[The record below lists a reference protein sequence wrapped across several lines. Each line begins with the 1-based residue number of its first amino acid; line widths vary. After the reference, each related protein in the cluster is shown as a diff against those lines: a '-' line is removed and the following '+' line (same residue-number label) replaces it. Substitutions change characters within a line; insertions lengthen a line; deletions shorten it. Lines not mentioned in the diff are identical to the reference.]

1 MYYLRNV
8 LALTNSPYPCVSE
21 CGRKELFISVTNL
34 SAAQSARTASARAFV
49 HSLNILIKYARMY
62 GYDHKRTEAQFETTW
77 NELQQGLPV
86 TDAGFLL
93 GVSDNKLL
101 LDGIPLEAGNAERSF
116 ATLLTTAGLASLHF
130 SKDVTVEDF
139 TRLVRAFTIAGSKA
153 TDVAKQIKE
162 ALGAGKQNSTIKINE
177 VKFVA
182 ADPLT
187 GDVSIA
193 AQIAAQTLG
202 PEFKQWLND
211 PQKLLQLI
219 AAAEGASSSGG
230 QGAAPGVPMVPLG
243 SVPNFGGPGG
253 TGAGSGTGASG
264 GGGTGGGFGGSFGF
278 GGGGGTG
285 SGTGS
290 GGPGGSGSGTGAAA
304 GPAPAWTGVVPL
316 QEQEVIQAIRLLTR
330 FGQVQ
335 HDPAVK
341 EEDLQKDINDAAP
354 NTRLSLQ
361 QLLGSLAARAT
372 QDTDDTPL
380 LMKAAEHMAI
390 RFALERYQRGEVK
403 VNAVHQ
409 MMEHMSRQMDSLRQ
423 ILRMQ
428 EEKMSKAGILVESH
442 ADILDRMFWAEVP
455 ESGKKSVLMS
465 HEAPCV
471 PPRNV
476 RQFVEQLLERD
487 DTQSASEIL
496 NNYSSCL
503 SAKDTDPRRKA
514 AIGLSQL
521 ADLYARLGGQPMAQ
535 AVRKV
540 SEQIITEKD
549 AELQSLMSAAFV
561 RLSQEASAAKN
572 YAALNE
578 VCAGMEM
585 VSVQRPVLMS
595 DLRPRV
601 GVENRLPEFI
611 EEALRSDQIPP
622 DLLSV
627 LRRTCQSGAEH
638 MADRFFRCMRR
649 DECDRMIELVKS
661 LGSAI
666 LTQLR
671 EILRTGQSRQA
682 SSVVGLVS
690 RLDVGTLLELLPAR
704 LPEWN
709 RFYHDVAVRQIAYG
723 AAPDRG
729 RTLLEL
735 SEVLD
740 PLVLPEALDEIG
752 MSGDITAAGPLI
764 AMARPGEAASRS
776 PFVQLKAIESL
787 GRLKDVESVNTLREI
802 LEAKKTFGHIHHKE
816 LRIAAAQALSKIDP
830 RYSSQVM
837 SDSGFEPAELAIAPL
852 DAAPACPWVR
862 QRRYERMVL
871 AKTVSATIGSSW
883 GKSKIMIRELS
894 LGGGM
899 GTKEDNLRI
908 GSEADLE
915 ISVGMRSKI
924 RAHVLL
930 RRARVNE
937 VGFEIVNT
945 DLESRYRLRRLL
957 VDALNHAPQNKGQE
971 WGGER
976 KV

>member
-1 MYYLRNV
+1 
-8 LALTNSPYPCVSE
+8 
-21 CGRKELFISVTNL
+21 
-34 SAAQSARTASARAFV
+34 
-49 HSLNILIKYARMY
+49 MY
-62 GYDHKRTEAQFETTW
+62 GYDHKRTEAQFEIAW
-77 NELQQGLPV
+77 NELQQGLPS
-86 TDAGFLL
+86 TGDAGFLL

-101 LDGIPLEAGNAERSF
+101 LDGIPLETGNAERSF

-130 SKDVTVEDF
+130 SREVTVEDF
-139 TRLVRAFTIAGSKA
+139 TRLVRAFTVAGSKA

-162 ALGAGKQNSTIKINE
+162 SLGAGKQNSTIKINE

-219 AAAEGASSSGG
+219 AAAEGANSGSGG
-230 QGAAPGVPMVPLG
+230 QGAPGVPMVPLG
-243 SVPNFGGPGG
+243 TVPNFGGE
-253 TGAGSGTGASG
+253 
-264 GGGTGGGFGGSFGF
+264 GGGTGTGSGGFGGGTGSGSGAGGAGGFGGSGGSGGA

-285 SGTGS
+285 TGTGTGGFAGGAHATGS
-290 GGPGGSGSGTGAAA
+290 GGSGAAA
-304 GPAPAWTGVVPL
+304 AAAPAWAGAVVPL
-316 QEQEVIQAIRLLTR
+316 QEREVMQAIRILTR
-330 FGQVQ
+330 FGQVAQ
-335 HDPAVK
+335 DPTIK
-341 EEDLQKDINDAAP
+341 EEELQKELKETDP
-354 NTRLSLQ
+354 TTRLNLQ
-361 QLLGSLAARAT
+361 QLLGSLAAKAT
-372 QDTDDTPL
+372 EDQDDTPL

-390 RFALERYQRGEVK
+390 RFALGRYQKGEVK

-428 EEKMSKAGILVESH
+428 EEKMNKAGILVESH

-476 RQFVEQLLERD
+476 RQFIEVLLERD
-487 DTQSASEIL
+487 DTKVAGEIL

-503 SAKDTDPRRKA
+503 GAKDLEPRRKT

-521 ADLYARLGGQPMAQ
+521 ADLYARLGGEPMAQ
-535 AVRKV
+535 AVRKL
-540 SEQIITEKD
+540 SEQLINDKD

-572 YAALNE
+572 YAAVNE
-578 VCAGMEM
+578 VCAGMELI
-585 VSVQRPVLMS
+585 SVERPVLMS

-601 GVENRLPEFI
+601 GVENRLPEFL
-611 EEALRSDQIPP
+611 EEALQLEPVP
-622 DLLSV
+622 ADLLSV
-627 LRRTCQSGAEH
+627 LRRTSQTGAEH

-649 DECDRMIELVKS
+649 DECDRMIELVKL
-661 LGSAI
+661 LGSPV

-682 SSVVGLVS
+682 SGVVGLIS
-690 RLDVGTLLELLPAR
+690 RLDVSTLLELLPAR

-709 RFYHDVAVRQIAYG
+709 RFYHDVVVRQIAYG

-735 SEVLD
+735 AEVLD
-740 PLVLPEALDEIG
+740 PLVLPEAVDEIG
-752 MSGDITAAGPLI
+752 MSGDVTAAPPLV
-764 AMARPGEAASRS
+764 AMARPGDAASRS

-787 GRLKDVESVNTLREI
+787 GRLRDQDSVSTMREI
-802 LEAKKTFGHIHHKE
+802 LEAKKTFGYVHHKE
-816 LRIAAAQALSKIDP
+816 LRIAAAQALSKTDP

-837 SDSGFEPAELAIAPL
+837 SDSGFEPSELAIAAL
-852 DAAPACPWVR
+852 DPAPGCPWVR

-871 AKTVSATIGSSW
+871 AKTVAATIGSSW
-883 GKSKIMIRELS
+883 GKSRIMIRELS

-915 ISVGMRSKI
+915 ISLGMRSKI

-957 VDALNHAPQNKGQE
+957 VDALNHAPQNKNQDWSGD
-971 WGGER
+971 R